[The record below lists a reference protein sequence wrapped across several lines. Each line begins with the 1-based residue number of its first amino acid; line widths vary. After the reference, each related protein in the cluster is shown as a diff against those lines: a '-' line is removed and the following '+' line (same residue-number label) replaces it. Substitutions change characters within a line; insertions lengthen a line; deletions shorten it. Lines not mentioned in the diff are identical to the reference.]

1 MVSVNGVTVAYLIL
15 AFILAYVG
23 ASLIAHGS
31 SINLQLNNPSSLS
44 GYSYTGSLSNDTNVI
59 VTIYVP
65 LRNLN
70 LLYHYVQLISS
81 PGSPMYHH
89 FLSKSQVASLFYP
102 TGEYNNVVNFLKKH
116 GFRIIFTAADSII
129 VAEGNVSSVERYL
142 GLRYAV
148 YSNGSVSFYES
159 YGEPKLSNVIIY
171 SSNITM
177 LLLEHPPFLITGSEL
192 DNLRS
197 YVKSSVN
204 LTYPIEAYWP
214 TELQEAYNATALYRM
229 GYYGQNY
236 TIGIIDFFG
245 DPYIINQLMQ
255 FDNETGLPNPPGFSI
270 IPIGPY
276 NPNLGVYNGWAYE
289 ISLDVEA
296 AHAIA
301 PRANITL
308 YVANPALPLAAVI
321 AYIVDQDNVNVV
333 SQSFGFSES
342 ILSMVNGP
350 VFYFNVFLTDEY
362 YALGSVEGITFT
374 AASGDGGGAG
384 YSNGPIGAVIYP
396 SVSPYVT
403 AVGGTTTYIQLPN
416 GSNYQTAWSSYGFI
430 PLDQNLGGS
439 TGGVSI
445 IEPKPWYQWGIAAP
459 ESYPFGRMVPDIAMD
474 ASPYPG
480 LLVVGPSN
488 TLLITG
494 GTSAAAPLLA
504 GLLTLIM
511 DYVHSSLG
519 LINPTLYSIA
529 SNTSEYGKAIVPI
542 EFGYNIPWTA
552 HYGYNMVTGL
562 GTINAGYFAEAFSAL
577 INKSESGLSI
587 TVNVF
592 NYSGYQQRQ
601 YYPGEKII
609 ISASIMVNSTQ
620 LVTSGNFSAIIED
633 SWGNVTIVPLKFSRF
648 LGWSASVTLPS
659 NASGI
664 LTITVYGKYRNLTG
678 YGFTTVYS
686 GYYAQ
691 FLEPFTFIPLYSR
704 LGIWIA
710 VNLTNTYG
718 SLPIN
723 VTNLTALVYYYNF
736 INNSYILVGNVTLR
750 PQLMN
755 QGSGLSYLFIGK
767 LPSNAPIGNLL
778 IRLTN
783 AFGFVAF
790 TNGIMMQSLYV
801 LPTVVAQ
808 PGSVAAGGNVVVIG
822 YPIPP
827 LDLGQESA
835 GTGTLV
841 FYNVLYGSNITAS
854 LIGPT
859 GEVVSKANVYFN
871 PSVGAYYGV
880 LKVPSNATPGLYSI
894 VLNASYSSYTLNSTV
909 MGSYFAQIYVSSGY
923 SIPSIRFSSL
933 YAAEGQVITI
943 YANITYPNGTEV
955 RYGMYSAVVYP
966 LSLSS
971 IYPTLSQLFE
981 TPLWYNSKLGLWVG
995 NVTLPSQFSLGSLTY
1010 LEGNM
1015 YFSSPYGVLVTG
1027 VSADG
1032 FPTPSNLLTQSTF
1045 YVLPYTLISG
1055 QLISNMRTYHLALV
1069 NDTLVN
1075 GIYVDDILINDTLI
1089 GNVTLINCNASNIT
1103 VLNSNTVVMLSNIN
1117 SIKAINSAVEL
1128 FTSKVN
1134 ELTLLSSRYLN
1145 ENSVIRYIYP
1155 PLPVVVINYPSDNAN
1170 LTGLVTVNF
1179 TVMGI
1184 DVSSVILYLN
1194 GHELINYTGNGT
1206 FTYALNTANYPDG
1219 TYELTVTAV
1228 QADGSSSS
1236 STVRVS
1242 IENGLLML
1250 NNRLNAVNQFVNNSI
1265 TKLSSELSS
1274 NMTLIYNEFNRLN
1287 NNLVIMDTL
1296 LLVALALSSAALSWF
1311 IASRQ
1316 RNHL

>member
-1 MVSVNGVTVAYLIL
+1 MIRVNGLTVAYLVLTLI
-15 AFILAYVG
+15 IIYVG
-23 ASLIAHGS
+23 ISLIAHGS
-31 SINLQLNNPSSLS
+31 LINMQTNSLPPSLS
-44 GYSYTGSLSNDTNVI
+44 GYSYTGSLSNNTNVI

-70 LLYHYVQLISS
+70 LLYHYVELISS

-89 FLSKSQVASLFYP
+89 FLSKAQVASLFYP
-102 TGEYNNVVNFLKKH
+102 INEYNNVTAFLKEH
-116 GFRIIFTAADSII
+116 GFRILFTAADSII
-129 VAEGNVSSVERYL
+129 VAEGNVSAVERYL

-159 YGEPKLSNVIIY
+159 YGEPKLGNVMIY

-177 LLLEHPPFLITGSEL
+177 LLLEHPSFLVTGSEL
-192 DNLRS
+192 NGLRN

-214 TELQEAYNATALYRM
+214 TMLQGAYNATALYEM

-245 DPYIINQLMQ
+245 DPYIVNQLTQ
-255 FDNETGLPNPPGFSI
+255 FDYETGLPNPPSFNI

-301 PRANITL
+301 PEAGITL
-308 YVANPALPLAAVI
+308 YVANPALPLAAII

-333 SQSFGFSES
+333 SQSFGFPES
-342 ILSMVNGP
+342 ILSTVNGP

-396 SVSPYVT
+396 STSPYVT

-416 GSNYQTAWSSYGFI
+416 GSYYQTAWSSYGFI
-430 PLDQNLGGS
+430 PLDENLGGS
-439 TGGVSI
+439 TGGVSAV
-445 IEPKPWYQWGIAAP
+445 EPKPWYQWGITTP
-459 ESYPFGRMVPDIAMD
+459 NSYPLGRMVPDVAMD

-480 LLVVGPSN
+480 LLIVGPGN

-519 LINPTLYSIA
+519 LINPALYSIA
-529 SNTSEYGKAIVPI
+529 NNTNEYGKAIVPI
-542 EFGYNIPWTA
+542 TFGYNIPWTA

-562 GTINAGYFAEAFSAL
+562 GTINAGYFAEALSAL
-577 INKSESGLSI
+577 SNQSKGGLSI

-592 NYSGYQQRQ
+592 NSSGYPQRQ
-601 YYPGEKII
+601 YYPGERII
-609 ISASIMVNSTQ
+609 ISASIIANSTQ
-620 LVTSGNFSAIIED
+620 LVTSGNFSAIIENP
-633 SWGNVTIVPLKFSRF
+633 WGTIAIVPLRF
-648 LGWSASVTLPS
+648 TQPLGWAASITLPS

-664 LTITVYGKYRNLTG
+664 LMVTVYGKYSNLTG
-678 YGFTTVYS
+678 YGFTTVFS

-691 FLEPFTFIPLYSR
+691 FLEPLTFIPLYSK
-704 LGIWIA
+704 LGIWIE
-710 VNLTNTYG
+710 VNLTNAYG

-723 VTNLTALVYYYNF
+723 VTNLTALVYYYDY
-736 INNSYILVGNVTLR
+736 INNSYVLIGNVTLR
-750 PQLMN
+750 PQITS
-755 QGSGLSYLFIGK
+755 QGFGLTPLFIGK
-767 LPSNAPIGNLL
+767 LPSDAPMGNLL

-790 TNGIMMQSLYV
+790 VNGIMMQSMSV
-801 LPTVVAQ
+801 LPPIVAQ
-808 PGSVAAGGNVVVIG
+808 PGSVAAGGDVIVAG
-822 YPIPP
+822 YPTPP
-827 LDLGQESA
+827 LDLGQVSV
-835 GTGTLV
+835 GTGTYV
-841 FYNVLYGSNITAS
+841 FYNVLYGSNVTAS
-854 LIGPT
+854 LIGPN
-859 GEVVSKANVYFN
+859 GEVISRANIYYN

-880 LKVPSNATPGLYSI
+880 LNVPQNAAPGLYL
-894 VLNASYSSYTLNSTV
+894 VALNASYDSYTLNSTIT
-909 MGSYFAQIYVSSGY
+909 GSYFAEIYVSRGY
-923 SIPSIRFSSL
+923 STPLIRFSSL
-933 YAAEGQVITI
+933 YATEGQVITI

-955 RYGMYSAVVYP
+955 KYGMYSAVVYP
-966 LSLSS
+966 ISLSG
-971 IYPTLSQLFE
+971 IYPALSQLFE
-981 TPLWYNSKLGLWVG
+981 TPLWYNPKIGLWVG

-1015 YFSSPYGVLVTG
+1015 YFSSPYGVLITG

-1032 FPTPSNLLTQSTF
+1032 FPTPSSLLTQSTF
-1045 YVLPYTLISG
+1045 YVLPYTLVSD
-1055 QLISNMRTYHLALV
+1055 QLISNMKAYHLALI

-1075 GIYVDDILINDTLI
+1075 GVYVDDVLINDTLI

-1103 VLNSNTVVMLSNIN
+1103 ILNSNATVMLSNIN
-1117 SIKAINSAVEL
+1117 NINAVNSTIML

-1134 ELTLLSSRYLN
+1134 ELSIASSRYIN
-1145 ENSVIRYIYP
+1145 ENSVVKHIYP
-1155 PLPVVVINYPSDNAN
+1155 PPPVVIINYPSGDAN
-1170 LTGLVTVNF
+1170 LTGLVAVNF
-1179 TVMGI
+1179 TVMGD
-1184 DVSSVILYLN
+1184 DVSNTVLYLN
-1194 GHELINYTGNGT
+1194 GHELASYSGNGT
-1206 FTYALNTANYPDG
+1206 FTYALNTGSYPDG
-1219 TYELTVTAV
+1219 TYELTVVAL
-1228 QADGSSSS
+1228 QADGSSASA
-1236 STVRVS
+1236 TVVVN
-1242 IENGLLML
+1242 IENGLLTL
-1250 NNRLNAVNQFVNNSI
+1250 NNRLNAVNQFINSSVAR
-1265 TKLSSELSS
+1265 LSNELSS
-1274 NMTLIYNEFNRLN
+1274 NMTLIYSEFNRLN
-1287 NNLVIMDTL
+1287 SNLLIMDIL

-1311 IASRQ
+1311 IASR
-1316 RNHL
+1316 RH

>member
-1 MVSVNGVTVAYLIL
+1 MIRVSGFKVTYLAL
-15 AFILAYVG
+15 VFILTYIG
-23 ASLIAHGS
+23 ISLIAHGS
-31 SINLQLNNPSSLS
+31 SINMQLNNPSLS
-44 GYSYTGSLSNDTNVI
+44 GYTYTGSLSNNTNVI

-65 LRNLN
+65 LRNVN
-70 LLYHYVQLISS
+70 LLYHYVELISN

-89 FLSKSQVASLFYP
+89 FLSKAQVASLFYP
-102 TGEYNNVVNFLKKH
+102 INEYNNVTAFLKDH
-116 GFRIIFTAADSII
+116 GFRILFTAADSII

-159 YGEPKLSNVIIY
+159 YGEPKLSNVMIY

-177 LLLEHPPFLITGSEL
+177 LLLEHPPFLITGGEL
-192 DNLRS
+192 NNLIRD
-197 YVKSSVN
+197 YANGSVN

-214 TELQEAYNATALYRM
+214 TVLQGAYNATALYRM

-245 DPYIINQLMQ
+245 DPYIVSQLMQ
-255 FDNETGLPNPPGFSI
+255 FDNATGLPNPPGFNI

-301 PRANITL
+301 PKANITL

-333 SQSFGFSES
+333 SQSFGFPES

-384 YSNGPIGAVIYP
+384 YSNGPVGAVIYP
-396 SVSPYVT
+396 STSPYVT
-403 AVGGTTTYIQLPN
+403 AVGGTATYVQLPN
-416 GSNYQTAWSSYGFI
+416 GSYYQTAWSSYGFI
-430 PLDQNLGGS
+430 PLDENLGGS

-445 IEPKPWYQWGIAAP
+445 IEPKPWYQLGIATP

-480 LLVVGPSN
+480 LLIIGPSN

-519 LINPTLYSIA
+519 LINPVLYSIA
-529 SNTSEYGKAIVPI
+529 NNINEYGKAIVPI
-542 EFGYNIPWTA
+542 TFGYNIPWAA

-577 INKSESGLSI
+577 SNQSGSGLSI

-620 LVTSGNFSAIIED
+620 IVTSGNFSAVIED
-633 SWGNVTIVPLKFSRF
+633 SWGNVTVIPLRFTQF
-648 LGWSASVTLPS
+648 LGWSATVTLPS

-664 LTITVYGKYRNLTG
+664 LMVMVYGNYHNLTG

-691 FLEPFTFIPLYSR
+691 FLEPLTFMPLYSK

-710 VNLTNTYG
+710 VNLTDTYG
-718 SLPIN
+718 SFPIN
-723 VTNLTALVYYYNF
+723 ITNLTALIYYYNYV
-736 INNSYILVGNVTLR
+736 NNSYVPVGNVTLR
-750 PQLMN
+750 PQVMS
-755 QGSGLSYLFIGK
+755 QGFSSSYLFIGK
-767 LPSNAPIGNLL
+767 LPSDAPMGNLL

-790 TNGIMMQSLYV
+790 INGIMMQSMYV
-801 LPTVVAQ
+801 LPPVVAQ
-808 PGSVAAGGNVVVIG
+808 PGSTAAGGSVVIMG

-827 LDLGQESA
+827 LNLGQESV
-835 GTGTLV
+835 GTGTYV
-841 FYNVLYGSNITAS
+841 FYNVLYGSNITAFLMGS
-854 LIGPT
+854 NGKVI
-859 GEVVSKANVYFN
+859 SRANVYFN

-880 LKVPSNATPGLYSI
+880 LKVPQNVTPGFYLI
-894 VLNASYSSYTLNSTV
+894 ALNSSYDSYTLNSTIT
-909 MGSYFAQIYVSSGY
+909 GSYFAQIYVSNGY
-923 SIPSIRFSSL
+923 SKPLIRVSSL
-933 YAAEGQVITI
+933 YAAEGQVVTI

-955 RYGMYSAVVYP
+955 KYGMYSAVVYP
-966 LSLSS
+966 ISLSS

-981 TPLWYNSKLGLWVG
+981 APLWYNPKLNLWVG

-1015 YFSSPYGVLVTG
+1015 YFSSPYGILVTG
-1027 VSADG
+1027 ISADG

-1055 QLISNMRTYHLALV
+1055 QLINNMRAYHLALV
-1069 NDTLVN
+1069 NDTLINGVYVN
-1075 GIYVDDILINDTLI
+1075 DILINDTLI

-1103 VLNSNTVVMLSNIN
+1103 ILNSNAVVMLSNIN
-1117 SIKAINSAVEL
+1117 SINAINSTIEL

-1134 ELTLLSSRYLN
+1134 ELSLVFSRYIN
-1145 ENSVIRYIYP
+1145 ENSVVKYIHP
-1155 PLPVVVINYPSDNAN
+1155 PPPVIVINYPSSNAN
-1170 LTGLVTVNF
+1170 LTGLVMVNF
-1179 TVMGI
+1179 TVMGN
-1184 DVSSVILYLN
+1184 DVSNVVLYLN
-1194 GHELINYTGNGT
+1194 GNELASYSGNGT
-1206 FTYALNTANYPDG
+1206 FTYMLNTGNYPDG
-1219 TYELTVTAV
+1219 TYELTITAT
-1228 QADGSSSS
+1228 QADGLLRSV
-1236 STVRVS
+1236 TVTVN
-1242 IENGLLML
+1242 IENGLLAL

-1265 TKLSSELSS
+1265 GKLSNELSS
-1274 NMTLIYNEFNRLN
+1274 NMTLIYSEFNRLN
-1287 NNLVIMDTL
+1287 NNLLIMDIL

-1311 IASRQ
+1311 LASRQ
-1316 RNHL
+1316 HNHL